1 MRIPNKTAVITGAAS
16 GIGRATAK
24 RFAEEGAKVVATDVD
39 REAGEETVKQI
50 RDDGG
55 EAEFRELDVTDHD
68 QFSSLLN
75 SVHEEYGGLDIL
87 HNNAGILGPVKPL
100 EGTSIEERSRLIDIN
115 INGVWNGCHA
125 AVPLMKERGEGAIVN
140 TSSNSGFIASPE
152 VTTYC
157 LTKAAVLNFTRAVAH
172 EVGSHGIRVNAIC
185 PGMTDTNMLNTFYE
199 GAGDPEELIAEF
211 AEEFSLKRI
220 AEPVEMAN
228 AVLFLASD
236 EASFVTGEALVV
248 DGGFSIH

>member
-1 MRIPNKTAVITGAAS
+1 MRLLDKTAVITGAAS

-24 RFAEEGAKVVATDVD
+24 RLAEEGAKVVATDVD
-39 REAGEETVKQI
+39 REGGEKTVKQI
-50 RDDGG
+50 RDAGG

-68 QFSSLLN
+68 RFSALLN
-75 SVHEEYGGLDIL
+75 AVHEEYGGLDIL
-87 HNNAGILGPVKPL
+87 HNNAGILGPVKQL
-100 EGTSIEERSRLIDIN
+100 EETSIEERSRLIDIN
-115 INGVWNGCHA
+115 VNGVWNGCHA
-125 AVPLMKERGEGAIVN
+125 AVPLMKEQGAGTIVN
-140 TSSNSGFIASPE
+140 TSSNSGFMASPE

-157 LTKAAVLNFTRAVAH
+157 LTEAAVLNFTRAVAH
-172 EVGSHGIRVNAIC
+172 EVGPHGIRVNAIC
-185 PGMTDTNMLNTFYE
+185 PGMTDINMLNTFYE
-199 GAGDPEELIAEF
+199 GAGNVEELKMEF

>member
-1 MRIPNKTAVITGAAS
+1 
-16 GIGRATAK
+16 
-24 RFAEEGAKVVATDVD
+24 
-39 REAGEETVKQI
+39 
-50 RDDGG
+50 
-55 EAEFRELDVTDHD
+55 
-68 QFSSLLN
+68 LN
-75 SVHEEYGGLDIL
+75 AVHEEYGGLDIL
-87 HNNAGILGPVKPL
+87 HNNAGILGPVKQL
-100 EGTSIEERSRLIDIN
+100 EETSIEERSRLIDIN
-115 INGVWNGCHA
+115 VNGVWNGCHA
-125 AVPLMKERGEGAIVN
+125 AVPLMKEQGAGTIGN
-140 TSSNSGFIASPE
+140 TSSNSGFMASPE

-172 EVGSHGIRVNAIC
+172 EVGLHGIRVNAIC

-199 GAGDPEELIAEF
+199 GAGNVEELKAEF

>member
-1 MRIPNKTAVITGAAS
+1 MRLEDRTAVVTGAAS
-16 GIGRATAK
+16 GIGRATAR
-24 RFAEEGAKVVATDVD
+24 RFAEEGATVVAADVD
-39 REAGEETVKQI
+39 REGGEATVAQI
-50 RDDGG
+50 REAGG
-55 EAEFRELDVTDHD
+55 TAEFRELDVTDYD
-68 QFSSLLN
+68 AVSALLA
-75 SVHEEYGGLDIL
+75 SVHEEYDGLDVL

-100 EGTSIEERSRLIDIN
+100 EEISVEERSRLVDVN
-115 INGVWNGCHA
+115 VNGVWNGCHA
-125 AVPLMKERGEGAIVN
+125 AVPLMKERGTGAIVN
-140 TSSNSGFIASPE
+140 TASNSGFLASPE

-172 EVGSHGIRVNAIC
+172 EVGPHGIRVNAIC
-185 PGMTDTNMLNTFYE
+185 PGMTDTDMLNTFYD
-199 GAGDPEELIAEF
+199 GAGDPAEIRAEF

-220 AEPVEMAN
+220 ADPVEMAN

>member
-1 MRIPNKTAVITGAAS
+1 MRLAGKTAVVTGAAS
-16 GIGRATAK
+16 GIGRATAT
-24 RFAEEGAKVVATDVD
+24 RFAEEGATVVATDVD
-39 REAGEETVKQI
+39 VEGGRETARQIEAAGG
-50 RDDGG
+50 D
-55 EAEFRELDVTDHD
+55 AEFRELDVTDYD
-68 QFSSLLN
+68 AFDDLLTA
-75 SVHEEYGGLDIL
+75 VHEEYDGLDVL

-100 EGTSIEERSRLIDIN
+100 EEITLEERSRLIDIN
-115 INGVWNGCHA
+115 VNGVWNGCHA
-125 AVPLMKERGEGAIVN
+125 AVPLLKAQESGAIVN
-140 TSSNSGFIASPE
+140 TASNSGFLASPE

-172 EVGSHGIRVNAIC
+172 EVGPHGVRVNAIC
-185 PGMTDTNMLNTFYE
+185 PGMTDTGMLDTFYE
-199 GAGDPEELIAEF
+199 GAGDPEAMKAEF

-220 AEPVEMAN
+220 ADPVEMAN